1 MSVISQLASCLRQ
14 YKGEDLEYL
23 EYIYNDFKPIEKV
36 FYKDKNI
43 DLLLITLTYGQK
55 YVFSKKYNLFL
66 LLDGKVSLQPNYN
79 TIINSPNEIYYI
91 EKDNKEKMILSQ
103 DHSVILNLSY
113 TKLVD

>member
-1 MSVISQLASCLRQ
+1 MASCLRK
-14 YKGEDLEYL
+14 YKGKDL

-55 YVFSKKYNLFL
+55 YVFSKKHNLFV

-79 TIINSPNEIYYI
+79 YI
-91 EKDNKEKMILSQ
+91 EKDNKENKEKMILSQ

-113 TKLVD
+113 TKLLD

>member
-1 MSVISQLASCLRQ
+1 MASCLRK
-14 YKGEDLEYL
+14 YKGKDL

-55 YVFSKKYNLFL
+55 YVFSKKHNLFV

-79 TIINSPNEIYYI
+79 TIIDSPNEIYYI
-91 EKDNKEKMILSQ
+91 EKDNKENKEKMILSQ

-113 TKLVD
+113 TKLLD